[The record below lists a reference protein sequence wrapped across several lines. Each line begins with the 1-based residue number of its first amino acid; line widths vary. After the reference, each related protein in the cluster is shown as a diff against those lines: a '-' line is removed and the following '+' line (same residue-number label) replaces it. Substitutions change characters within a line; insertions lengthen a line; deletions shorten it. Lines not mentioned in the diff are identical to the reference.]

1 MLIKIS
7 RLVGSK
13 FKILKLFFLIFIGA
27 IIELLSIG
35 AILPALFLFVDNSSN
50 KILEK
55 FIIFLPSISSE
66 IDEKSFPLILLTFL
80 LVIFAFKFL
89 YLMFLTY
96 YQAVFANNVR
106 LDLAKNFLKKYLTAN
121 YEFHTKNN
129 SAFLIRN
136 INNEI
141 EIFLKSVFMPLL
153 ICTMELIIF
162 ICLIAFLLFYNFKST
177 ILILSILSILLMIYI
192 VIFNKRFL
200 SWGKARQ
207 YNDGMKLKFLTQSLH
222 FAKIIKFINKEDFFI
237 KKYVKYFFQSLVISK
252 KFSVMYVFPRQFL
265 EFFLVLCIVLFS
277 IYLLNN
283 NQDLNSIFGTLS
295 VYIVLAYRLIPSVN
309 KLSTN
314 FQSISTGKEAFKKV
328 LEIYDSKLDYD
339 INLNNKNIKNSFKKE
354 IEIKNLSFAYDEKN
368 KIFDDLNFKITKGEF
383 VGIVGGSGAGKSTLV
398 DLLLGIFK
406 PKNGNIYLDG
416 LKFDRNQN
424 LNLNIGYVPQENFI
438 LDDTL
443 INNIAFGLTKEEIN
457 VEKLKKAIELSNLS
471 IFVKTLPEGLETRLG
486 EKGTR
491 MSGGQRQ
498 RVSIAR
504 AIYTEPE
511 ILILD
516 EATSGLD
523 IETEKKILED
533 LIQIKKLN
541 TIILISHRK
550 ESMLYCDKIF
560 EIKNK
565 NIQQVK

>member
-50 KILEK
+50 TILEK

>member
-565 NIQQVK
+565 NIHC

>member
-7 RLVGSK
+7 KLVGSK
-13 FKILKLFFLIFIGA
+13 LKILKLFILIFIGA

-35 AILPALFLFVDNSSN
+35 AILPALFLFADNPGN
-50 KILEK
+50 KTLETFIK
-55 FIIFLPSISSE
+55 FFPSINLG
-66 IDEKSFPLILLTFL
+66 IDEKYFSLILLNFL
-80 LVIFAFKFL
+80 LVVFTFKFL

-106 LDLAKNFLKKYLTAN
+106 LNLAQNFLKKYLTAN
-121 YEFHTKNN
+121 YEFHIKNN

-141 EIFLKSVFMPLL
+141 EIFLKSVFVPLL
-153 ICTMELIIF
+153 ICAMELIIF
-162 ICLIAFLLFYNFKST
+162 ACLIAFLLFFNFKST
-177 ILILSILSILLMIYI
+177 ILILATLSILLIIYI
-192 VIFNKRFL
+192 IVFNKRFL

-237 KKYVKYFFQSLVISK
+237 KKYVKYFNQSLIISK

-265 EFFLVLCIVLFS
+265 EFFLVLCVVLFS
-277 IYLLNN
+277 TYLLNN
-283 NQDLNSIFGTLS
+283 NEDLHSLFATLS

-309 KLSTN
+309 RLSTN

-328 LEIYDSKLDYD
+328 IEVYESKLDHD
-339 INLNNKNIKNSFKKE
+339 INLNDKDIKNNFKE
-354 IEIKNLSFAYDEKN
+354 QIEIKGLSFAYDNKN
-368 KIFDDLNFKITKGEF
+368 KILDNLNFKITKGEF
-383 VGIVGGSGAGKSTLV
+383 IGIVGGSGSGKSTLV

-406 PKNGNIYLDG
+406 PQDGNIYLDG
-416 LKFDRNQN
+416 HKFDHNEN
-424 LNLNIGYVPQENFI
+424 LNLNIGYVPQESFI

-443 INNIAFGLTKEEIN
+443 INNIAFGFTKEEIN
-457 VEKLKKAIELSNLS
+457 DDKLNKAIELSNLS
-471 IFVKTLPEGLETRLG
+471 SFVKTLPEGLETKLG

-541 TIILISHRK
+541 TILLISHRK

-565 NIQQVK
+565 NIRQIK

>member
-295 VYIVLAYRLIPSVN
+295 VYIVLAYRLISSVN